1 MMQVDVVCSDDRLR
15 AAIADCLA
23 GRSDMSLGFATAN
36 LRDALKAAGV
46 LPPQA
51 LIIDGDEKEMIGE
64 QLGQLQA
71 IWPESP
77 VLLLI
82 GMADMGSVVT
92 LLHKQVQG
100 YLLKE
105 NLRRG
110 LPLALRLLGEGELY
124 LDSTLLRPLLRRA
137 SLLRSQSVPLC
148 VTRQEREV
156 LDLVLAGLSY
166 KEIANRC
173 FLTADT
179 LNAHIRNLFSKLK
192 VHSKTEL
199 ITRFR

>member
-23 GRSDMSLGFATAN
+23 GHPDMSLGFATAN

-110 LPLALRLLGEGELY
+110 LPLALRLLSEGELY